1 MKKKFQVVIHRT
13 TRVEVV
19 MDIRPDDEWA
29 DVLDEAIEEAYNN
42 EILSLDSQSTAT
54 LGAIWD
60 VPEEEEERICSV
72 CGKPMK
78 EGYCLDGGLEYYCS
92 DECLHR
98 DFTDEEWQDE
108 CKENPDSYWTTWY

>member
-1 MKKKFQVVIHRT
+1 MKKIIQVVIHRT
-13 TRVEVV
+13 TRVNVV
-19 MDIRPDDEWA
+19 MDVRHEDELS
-29 DVLDEAIEEAYNN
+29 DVMKEAFEIAYNN
-42 EILSLDSQSTAT
+42 EALALSSESSAAISD
-54 LGAIWD
+54 IWD
-60 VPEEEEERICSV
+60 VPGEEKRTCSI
-72 CGKPMK
+72 CGKPMN